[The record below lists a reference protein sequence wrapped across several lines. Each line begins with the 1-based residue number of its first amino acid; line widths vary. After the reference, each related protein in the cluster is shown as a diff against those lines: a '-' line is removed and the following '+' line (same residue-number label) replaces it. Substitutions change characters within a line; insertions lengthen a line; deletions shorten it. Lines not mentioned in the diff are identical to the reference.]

1 MIQTIAIY
9 LKEFL
14 VYSLEDLYNQAMHDL
29 GSHKFSHSG
38 KMGIIKL
45 GFMLNKYPSRMEIL
59 NTSRGGDYYKE
70 LTHEEYDTFYLNGW
84 EKGVLLISMGNCL
97 RKLNMIEDRIKIEIN
112 TRKNDKYIRGLK
124 TSRDKILN
132 LYSIRKQQI
141 KSINE

>member
-1 MIQTIAIY
+1 
-9 LKEFL
+9 
-14 VYSLEDLYNQAMHDL
+14 
-29 GSHKFSHSG
+29 
-38 KMGIIKL
+38 
-45 GFMLNKYPSRMEIL
+45 MLNKFQNSIQIL

-70 LTHEEYDTFYLNGW
+70 LTEEEYNIFLLNGW
-84 EKGVLLISMGNCL
+84 EKGVLLISMGNYL
-97 RKLNMIEDRIKIEIN
+97 RKLKMIENRIKIEIN

>member
-1 MIQTIAIY
+1 
-9 LKEFL
+9 
-14 VYSLEDLYNQAMHDL
+14 MHDL